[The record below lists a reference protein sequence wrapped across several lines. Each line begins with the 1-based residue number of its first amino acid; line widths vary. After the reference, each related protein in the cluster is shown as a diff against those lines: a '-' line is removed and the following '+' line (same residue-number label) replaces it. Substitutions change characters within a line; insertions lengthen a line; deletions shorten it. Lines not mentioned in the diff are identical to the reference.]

1 MLPSK
6 ERSLFS
12 ARWREEVAL
21 GTKVAGKRVAS
32 KCIRQ
37 ICILDPWHNNTRVLN
52 NAIQS
57 ETLHAIIWKKKK
69 NNIGHTVIQIMIRT
83 RNEAFSSARLFL
95 TYGQPFC
102 NVKSSSKIGRRQHV
116 STSAQSRHIGMKMT
130 EMVLYN
136 IVPRHCRRTFLYY
149 KCKNRNENHRNNKKN
164 KAIRANRATR
174 RARLQ

>member
-1 MLPSK
+1 MRTYTQCRRIPPFKKQTHAHMRTCTHAHVHTHTRCRMVERYVTSKRMKNMLPSK

-69 NNIGHTVIQIMIRT
+69 TT
-83 RNEAFSSARLFL
+83 
-95 TYGQPFC
+95 
-102 NVKSSSKIGRRQHV
+102 
-116 STSAQSRHIGMKMT
+116 
-130 EMVLYN
+130 
-136 IVPRHCRRTFLYY
+136 
-149 KCKNRNENHRNNKKN
+149 
-164 KAIRANRATR
+164 
-174 RARLQ
+174 